1 MDILVMH
8 HRPVLSPSPQNSP
21 PMMPTTSAKRKRAK
35 SPFAHAPLGSCDDL
49 LEKYQEELA
58 SIASRPE
65 EITPQRNSPA
75 PLNFVRRVTPPPT
88 FAAHSIMSQCLAP
101 SRRAGGAVPEGEN
114 FLRRIWSQEIIAEEE
129 Q

>member
-1 MDILVMH
+1 ML
-8 HRPVLSPSPQNSP
+8 REGAAPLLPRAP

-58 SIASRPE
+58 SIATRPE

-75 PLNFVRRVTPPPT
+75 PLNFRRITPPPT

-101 SRRAGGAVPEGEN
+101 SRRVGGAVPAGEN

>member
-1 MDILVMH
+1 MDILVMY
-8 HRPVLSPSPQNSP
+8 HRPVLSPTPQNSP

-35 SPFAHAPLGSCDDL
+35 SPFAPLGSCDDL

-58 SIASRPE
+58 SIATRPE

-75 PLNFVRRVTPPPT
+75 PLNFRRITPPPT

-101 SRRAGGAVPEGEN
+101 SRRVGGAVPAGEN